1 MLIFLQRLEVSILK
15 ELLELKAAR
24 GYYTVRSPAM
34 REYSVPAS
42 PQVKSMRRL
51 IRTNSVPN
59 NSTLSKLVSKYRS
72 PAEIS
77 SNNTL
82 KEN

>member
-1 MLIFLQRLEVSILK
+1 MK

-24 GYYTVRSPAM
+24 GYYTVRSSTM

-59 NSTLSKLVSKYRS
+59 NSSLSRLVSKYRI
-72 PAEIS
+72 PRDIS
-77 SNNTL
+77 KDDTL
-82 KEN
+82 EETW